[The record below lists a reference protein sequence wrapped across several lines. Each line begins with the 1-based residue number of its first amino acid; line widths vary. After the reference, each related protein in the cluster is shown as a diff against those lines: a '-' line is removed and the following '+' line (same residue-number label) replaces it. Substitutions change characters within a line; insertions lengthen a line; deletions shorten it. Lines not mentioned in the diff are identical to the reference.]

1 MKLTTRFTR
10 FVLLL
15 TFIAGAQLIFTGK
28 SSSAA
33 FTPGDLVVYRV
44 GDSLNPITV
53 SGNSAAIFLDEY
65 STTGS
70 LVQSIAVPASGANK
84 MSASMTAT
92 SEGLI
97 SLSNNGNYLMFTG
110 YRAEPNTAN
119 ITATDAGQTPRVVA
133 SIDASG
139 NIATRNLGPTT
150 FSGNNIRSVTST
162 NGSDVWVSGVASGTG
177 IGGVFYLSFG
187 GTGETQLATSPNDAR
202 QLAIY
207 NSQLYI
213 SSDKGTNTF
222 KGIDTVGA
230 GLPTTSGQTVIRLPG
245 LTDTSDPSD
254 FSFFMADL
262 DPNVSGLDTMY
273 ISDDDKN
280 VGGLFKY
287 SLVNGNWVLTGS
299 KAVGNNNKYRGL
311 TGSVSGST
319 VTLFA
324 TRKGGNDLTG
334 GGELASLVDINGYNS
349 SISGSFNLIATAG
362 ANTAFRG
369 VAFVP
374 VPEPS
379 AIIVLFTGIFAGLAY
394 LRLRLK
400 QTV

>member
-1 MKLTTRFTR
+1 MTRFTL
-10 FVLLL
+10 FVLLSTL
-15 TFIAGAQLIFTGK
+15 IAGAQLVFTEQA
-28 SSSAA
+28 SSAA

-44 GDSLNPITV
+44 GDGT
-53 SGNSAAIFLDEY
+53 SGSSGASAAIFLDEF
-65 STTGS
+65 TTGGTW
-70 LVQSIAVPASGANK
+70 VQPIAVPTTGANM
-84 MSASMTAT
+84 MSASLTAT

-97 SLSNNGNYLMFTG
+97 SLSSDGNYLMFTG
-110 YRAEPNTAN
+110 YRAAPNTAN
-119 ITATDAGQTPRVVA
+119 VAGTDASLIPRVVA

-139 NIATRNLGPTT
+139 NIATRNLGATT
-150 FSGNNIRSVTST
+150 FSGNNIRSATST

-187 GTGETQLATSPNDAR
+187 GTGETQLAASPNDAR
-202 QLAIY
+202 QAAIY

-222 KGIDTVGA
+222 KGIDIIGS
-230 GLPTTSGQTVIRLPG
+230 GLPTTGGQTVLRLSG
-245 LTDTSDPSD
+245 LTDASDPSD

-262 DPNVSGLDTMY
+262 NPGVSGLDTMY
-273 ISDDDKN
+273 ISDDDKTA
-280 VGGLFKY
+280 GGLFKY

-311 TGSVSGST
+311 TGTVSGGT
-319 VTLFA
+319 VTLYA
-324 TRKGGNDLTG
+324 TRKDGA
-334 GGELASLVDINGYNS
+334 ELASLVDTNGYNA

-369 VAFVP
+369 VAFAP

-379 AIIVLFTGIFAGLAY
+379 AIIVFFSGIFTFLGY
-394 LRLRLK
+394 LRMRRK
-400 QTV
+400 HNG